1 MKKAMI
7 LVDARIKNEL
17 RLTDTPPS
25 ARPARILLQVH
36 DELVLEVK
44 NELVDKVSA
53 WIKEEMESV
62 ARLKVPIEVHVGMG
76 KNWDEC
82 K

>member
-1 MKKAMI
+1 MPLLNKLFGKTFANLFVTVHTLSKGEVVGKAS
-7 LVDARIKNEL
+7 NE
-17 RLTDTPPS
+17 RH
-25 ARPARILLQVH
+25 AAIW
-36 DELVLEVK
+36 VK